1 MKRSFMK
8 NWIFPLFFLFQSCFS
23 FTYAQSFT
31 RIDSTIQS
39 AISQYDIAG
48 AVALIAKNGQIIYH
62 QSYGFSNL
70 ANQELMKKDAIF
82 RIASQTKA
90 IVSVAVLQL
99 VQKGQLQLDDPI
111 EQYFPSFR
119 NQKVYQYKAGQLSI
133 IERARPITIRDLLS
147 HQSGISS
154 ADEFPYLKK
163 EFEKFHLGNFGTNQ
177 FKNLAEEIEQIAKM
191 PLAHQPGERFS
202 YGLSTN
208 VLGGLIEL
216 ISKESLATYLEKNI
230 FKPLKMKDTYF
241 YLPLKKHN
249 RLVEVYTKQANRLVP
264 VDRLVVPVDYPFAQN
279 QHYFSA
285 IGGLVSTTKD
295 YFLFLNNLLNPSA
308 NKKGFRLLDSATYNS
323 LITNQLGDKTFIFGG
338 FPSPNQF
345 GLGVGLTSMK
355 GQSTNKASIGSY
367 FWGGAF
373 NTAYM
378 VDPKRNLITLFYFQR
393 APFTLPPLLS
403 KLEKTTIE
411 IIDDTNY

>member
-1 MKRSFMK
+1 MKKF
-8 NWIFPLFFLFQSCFS
+8 IFGLFFLLQGIS
-23 FTYAQSFT
+23 FVLQAQSFQ

-39 AISQYDIAG
+39 TIDQGDIAG
-48 AVALIAKNGQIIYH
+48 AVALIAKEGKILH
-62 QSYGFSNL
+62 HKSYGFANL
-70 ANQELMKKDAIF
+70 ASQETMKKDAIF

-99 VQKGQLQLDDPI
+99 VQRGHIELDDPI
-111 EQYFPSFR
+111 EQYFPTFR
-119 NQKVYQYKAGQLSI
+119 NQKVYQYKAGQLSLI
-133 IERARPITIRDLLS
+133 DRVRPITIRDLLT

-154 ADEFPYLKK
+154 VDEFPYLKK
-163 EFEKFHLGNFGTNQ
+163 EFEKFQLGNFGANQ

-216 ISKESLATYLEKNI
+216 ISKESLASYLEKNI

-249 RLVEVYTKQANRLVP
+249 RLVEVYTKQANRLAP
-264 VDRLVVPVDYPFAQN
+264 VDRSVFPVDYPLAKN
-279 QHYFSA
+279 QQYFSA
-285 IGGLVSTTKD
+285 IGGLVSTTYD
-295 YFLFLNNLLNPSA
+295 YFLFLNNLLNPSS
-308 NKKGFRLLDSATYNS
+308 NKDGFRLLDDANYNA

-338 FPSPNQF
+338 FPSSNQF
-345 GLGVGLTSMK
+345 GLGVGLTSIK
-355 GQSTNKASIGSY
+355 GQSTNKASVGSY

-378 VDPKRNLITLFYFQR
+378 VDPKRKLITLFYFQR
-393 APFTLPPLLS
+393 TPFVLPSLLS
-403 KLEKTTIE
+403 KLERTTIE
-411 IIDDTNY
+411 IMDNQ